1 MSCSYPNCTTNMRRT
16 RRKGSVSTVLIVVLL
31 LICLT
36 TDCIIEGFLVTS
48 ATLNSNSAVSNH
60 QLRSLFHDRA
70 FKSSPLLLSS
80 SKSRLKATKED
91 EHLTEEETWSGSGD
105 EKSSS
110 RFGVRKRV
118 RAVLEKAKNRTGIR
132 NSNSETDDTND
143 NDKLFSIG
151 GFEKDP
157 NLVSTPASSNGSN
170 GASTPTTNGASTPTT
185 NGSAQPVNG
194 SAKPVNGAAAS
205 VNGSAAPVNGSAA
218 PVNGSVAPVNGS
230 GAPVNG
236 SVAPVESKVASE
248 PSAKKPSKGNA
259 AIPGEILTGQ
269 VNKMLNSNLPE
280 EPLEPLPFTLPQIT
294 SEQRKLLANGERIQ
308 EQSKMG
314 REGSGFVVVDVK
326 APPYAVWEIL
336 LDFEEYPKN
345 IGTVRSMNMFT
356 NEHLKSS
363 YISEKPVL
371 PGTGRATRRYG
382 NASITRA
389 KFVLSKFRLNIAAIH
404 KYRPHP
410 DGHYM
415 VFTLDRACTNA
426 VLQDAKGIWYTQNN
440 PDSRGEEYTRV
451 WLFCEV
457 KVSPLLPSFI
467 VDYAANRAMPRATTW
482 LKPTVEAAAKEWL
495 KKD

>member
-1 MSCSYPNCTTNMRRT
+1 
-16 RRKGSVSTVLIVVLL
+16 LIVVLL
-31 LICLT
+31 LISLT
-36 TDCIIEGFLVTS
+36 TDCIVEGFLVATTTATS
-48 ATLNSNSAVSNH
+48 NSNFPISNY
-60 QLRSLFHDRA
+60 QLRSLFHDRV
-70 FKSSPLLLSS
+70 FTPSSLASS
-80 SKSRLKATKED
+80 SRLKATKEED
-91 EHLTEEETWSGSGD
+91 HLTEEETWSRSGSGD

-118 RAVLEKAKNRTGIR
+118 RAVLEKAKNRTGINNV
-132 NSNSETDDTND
+132 NSSNGEADDSND

-151 GFEKDP
+151 GFDGDP
-157 NLVSTPASSNGSN
+157 DLVSTPTSSNGSN
-170 GASTPTTNGASTPTT
+170 GASAPTANGASI
-185 NGSAQPVNG
+185 NGSAAPVNG
-194 SAKPVNGAAAS
+194 SSAP
-205 VNGSAAPVNGSAA
+205 VNGSAAPVNGSAAPANGSAAPVNRSAA

-230 GAPVNG
+230 VAPLNG
-236 SVAPVESKVASE
+236 SVAPVEYQASE
-248 PSAKKPSKGNA
+248 SSAKKPSKGNA

-294 SEQRKLLANGERIQ
+294 QDQRDLLANGERIQ

-314 REGSGFVVVDVK
+314 REGSGFVVLDVK
-326 APPYAVWEIL
+326 APPYAVWECL
-336 LDFEEYPKN
+336 LDFEAYPEN

-356 NEHLKSS
+356 SQHLKSS
-363 YISEKPVL
+363 YIAEKPVL

-426 VLQDAKGIWYTQNN
+426 VLQDAKGIWYTQSN
-440 PDSRGEEYTRV
+440 PDERGEEYTRV

-457 KVSPLLPSFI
+457 KVSPMLPSFI

-495 KKD
+495 KND

>member
-1 MSCSYPNCTTNMRRT
+1 MRWS
-16 RRKGSVSTVLIVVLL
+16 RRKGSGSTVLVVVLL
-31 LICLT
+31 LIAFA
-36 TDCIIEGFLVTS
+36 TDSIVEGFLVTS
-48 ATLNSNSAVSNH
+48 TTSNSNFPTSKYK
-60 QLRSLFHDRA
+60 LRSLFHNRA
-70 FKSSPLLLSS
+70 LAPSPSSSLLSS
-80 SKSRLKATKED
+80 SRLKATKED
-91 EHLTEEETWSGSGD
+91 EHLTEEETWSRSGSGD
-105 EKSSS
+105 EKSSG

-118 RAVLEKAKNRTGIR
+118 RAVLEKAKNRTGI
-132 NSNSETDDTND
+132 NNVNSESNKVDDDSND

-151 GFEKDP
+151 GFDGDQDV
-157 NLVSTPASSNGSN
+157 VSTPSNDIPATNGASNKIN
-170 GASTPTTNGASTPTT
+170 GASTNGAAT
-185 NGSAQPVNG
+185 PVNG
-194 SAKPVNGAAAS
+194 SATPVNGSAAPVNGSAVP

-218 PVNGSVAPVNGS
+218 PVNGSASPVNGS
-230 GAPVNG
+230 ALPVNG
-236 SVAPVESKVASE
+236 SAAPPQQLEASSK
-248 PSAKKPSKGNA
+248 KLSKGNE
-259 AIPGEILTGQ
+259 AIPGEILTGK
-269 VNKMLNSNLPE
+269 VNKMLNSKLSE
-280 EPLEPLPFTLPQIT
+280 EPLEPLPFILPQIT
-294 SEQRKLLANGERIQ
+294 QEQRDLLANGERIQ

-314 REGSGFVVVDVK
+314 REGSGFVVLDVK
-326 APPYAVWEIL
+326 APPYAVWECL
-336 LDFEEYPKN
+336 LDFEAYPKN

-363 YISEKPVL
+363 YIAEKPVL

-426 VLQDAKGIWYTQNN
+426 VLQDAKGIWYTQSN
-440 PDSRGEEYTRV
+440 PDERGEEYTRV

-457 KVSPLLPSFI
+457 KVSPMLPSFI

-495 KKD
+495 KNDST